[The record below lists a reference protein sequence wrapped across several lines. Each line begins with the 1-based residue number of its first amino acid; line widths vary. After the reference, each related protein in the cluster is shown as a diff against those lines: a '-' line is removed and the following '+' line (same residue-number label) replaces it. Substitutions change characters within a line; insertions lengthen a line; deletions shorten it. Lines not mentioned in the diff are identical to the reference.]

1 MIGFDFPK
9 SAEKLFARWS
19 WATLGAAAATIAL
32 AIASANIFVKES
44 RAMQLSGVQKN
55 PLPRPERVV
64 LRWRDRQDP
73 RSFTT
78 PRETNLA
85 EDQFGLAWISGS
97 SISVR
102 AKKRRHQF
110 QGRTSY
116 EFTDV
121 FAAQTRRIN
130 DQKFWVHEYMIQ
142 GARTGDIRRAA
153 LHAANDPLVDAIILS
168 LNPVWLY
175 NDWAVYTD
183 SNQRAAIVGMKGATP
198 ADWLY
203 ALKYSRPSS
212 IAGAILAD
220 ISIIIRDRQAFAR
233 NLTASREL
241 PFPLGEAPAPS
252 SAHYPPVPSFYE
264 GRDFTAPA
272 IMKAHE
278 KYRATLMR
286 QTLRENGQNAQF
298 FCLALKSLRD
308 SGKPVL
314 LYTAPLPQDAA
325 DDADLSAF
333 MEEWVS
339 LTQRLVTKC
348 GGPNI
353 RLNAETWRGVP
364 GERVHRDIVHLRYGQ
379 PVVDAVSKMLVDDL
393 GLTVEKKPGVVLYG
407 KKSALKKKKNADG

>member
-9 SAEKLFARWS
+9 SAEKLFAKWS
-19 WATLGAAAATIAL
+19 WTMLGAAAATTAL
-32 AIASANIFVKES
+32 AIASANLFVKET

-55 PLPRPERVV
+55 PQPRPERVI

-78 PRETNLA
+78 PGETNLKK
-85 EDQFGLAWISGS
+85 DQFGLAWISGS

-102 AKKRRHQF
+102 AKKPQHQF

-121 FAAQTRRIN
+121 LAAQTRSIN
-130 DQKFWVHEYMIQ
+130 GKKFWIHEYMIQ

-153 LHAANDPLVDAIILS
+153 AHAANDPLVDAIILS

-183 SNQRAAIVGMKGATP
+183 SNQRAAIVGMKGATLS
-198 ADWLY
+198 DWIF

-212 IAGAILAD
+212 IAGVVLAD
-220 ISIIIRDRQAFAR
+220 ASIIIRDRQAFAR
-233 NLTASREL
+233 TLPTSREL
-241 PFPLGEAPAPS
+241 PFPLSEAPAPS
-252 SAHYPPVPSFYE
+252 KAHYPPVPGFYE

-272 IMKAHE
+272 VMKAHE

-286 QTLRENGQNAQF
+286 QTLSENGQNARF
-298 FCLALKSLRD
+298 FCLALNSLRD

-314 LYTAPLPQDAA
+314 LYAAPLPQGAS
-325 DDADLSAF
+325 DDAELAAY
-333 MEEWVS
+333 MGEWVS
-339 LTQRLVTKC
+339 LTERLVTKC

-353 RLNAETWRGVP
+353 RLHAETWRGVP
-364 GERVHRDIVHLRYGQ
+364 GKRVHRDIVHLRYGQ
-379 PVVDAVSKMLVDDL
+379 PVIDAVNDMLVDDL
-393 GLTVEKKPGVVLYG
+393 GLKIEKRANVALYG
-407 KKSALKKKKNADG
+407 KRAVPKTKKNADG